1 MGIFTLYMR
10 FFLSNYERWYIY
22 VQTKYFFM
30 VFLLH
35 AHVYFVTLRALC
47 ELSSFE
53 CVARVRDNRAF
64 FRVT

>member
-35 AHVYFVTLRALC
+35 GHVYLR
-47 ELSSFE
+47 
-53 CVARVRDNRAF
+53 
-64 FRVT
+64 T